1 MAQLYRSESSN
12 PKWNAQRNLNGRTHY
27 VEDDTLRFHKSR
39 ILSARHTDNGLLF
52 AIVESMALDMH
63 NTKRGYR
70 YVIFDLFGSTIDR
83 PALENSYRTSKQATA
98 AMWAALNAIDAK
110 AITLAA
116 IDQQAKNHIRKIAD
130 LTKLVQSI
138 DTAKAA

>member
-1 MAQLYRSESSN
+1 
-12 PKWNAQRNLNGRTHY
+12 
-27 VEDDTLRFHKSR
+27 
-39 ILSARHTDNGLLF
+39 
-52 AIVESMALDMH
+52 
-63 NTKRGYR
+63 
-70 YVIFDLFGSTIDR
+70 
-83 PALENSYRTSKQATA
+83 
-98 AMWAALNAIDAK
+98 MWAALNAIDAK